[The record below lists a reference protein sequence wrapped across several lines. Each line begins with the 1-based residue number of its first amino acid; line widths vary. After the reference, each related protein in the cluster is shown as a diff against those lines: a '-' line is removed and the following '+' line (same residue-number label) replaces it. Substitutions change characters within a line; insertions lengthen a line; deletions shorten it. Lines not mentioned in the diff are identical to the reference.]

1 MIGELKDI
9 WIVFRKAYNEHF
21 ALKLKAFDAIKECES
36 KLDSIDRVCY
46 LLDETYRNLDELYL
60 QLPIKERQDFIQSTL
75 DLIRYG
81 VRTNEDGSFSGYG
94 FNEIYHNLY
103 RKLKSDYKYIKKL
116 YKEKRY
122 DDVIEQADDLLERV
136 NNFYLEYNITE
147 QK

>member
-21 ALKLKAFDAIKECES
+21 ALKLKAFDAIKEYES
-36 KLDSIDRVCY
+36 KLNSIGRVCY
-46 LLDETYRNLDELYL
+46 LLDETYRNLDEVYL
-60 QLPIKERQDFIQSTL
+60 QLPIKERKDFIQSTM
-75 DLIRYG
+75 DLLRYG
-81 VRTNEDGSFSGYG
+81 VRANEDGSFSGYG
-94 FNEIYHNLY
+94 FNEIYSNLY

-122 DDVIEQADDLLERV
+122 DDVIERVDDMLV
-136 NNFYLEYNITE
+136 HVDNFYVEHNIRE